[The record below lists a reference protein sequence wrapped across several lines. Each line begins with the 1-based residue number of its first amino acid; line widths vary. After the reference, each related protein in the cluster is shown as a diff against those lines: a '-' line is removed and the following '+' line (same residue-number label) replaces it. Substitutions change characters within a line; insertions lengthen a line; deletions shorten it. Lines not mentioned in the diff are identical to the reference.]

1 MRAILYKGDK
11 TMSYGYTGNILHLD
25 LSSRKHWIENP
36 AEDFYRTYWG
46 GRALALYYM
55 LNQMKPHTDSL
66 SPDNLLIFAPSPSN
80 RS

>member
-36 AEDFYRTYWG
+36 ALLSYLL
-46 GRALALYYM
+46 GRAGFSLILYV
-55 LNQMKPHTDSL
+55 KPDETSYRFPI
-66 SPDNLLIFAPSPSN
+66 S
-80 RS
+80 